1 MFFLLAQ
8 QSSFVERC
16 RFAIE
21 TVCHERFYASVELME
36 LGRFRLTWALLV
48 TLSDCISLLRSN
60 RSRRYAMNVT
70 WQVSSLRP
78 AQLTAPK
85 ASQIVAWAALALN
98 AIETNYLRVSEF
110 TLQVLSLRRM
120 YRIRR
125 ASRGTS
131 FVRWLG
137 LVSEAP
143 ILSVFRGHLVEVNLS
158 SIETYSHERW
168 VGRWHRGIRWRRGRF
183 RKFLALIC
191 GRNCALMYGDD
202 G

>member
-1 MFFLLAQ
+1 
-8 QSSFVERC
+8 
-16 RFAIE
+16 
-21 TVCHERFYASVELME
+21 
-36 LGRFRLTWALLV
+36 
-48 TLSDCISLLRSN
+48 
-60 RSRRYAMNVT
+60 MNVT

-98 AIETNYLRVSEF
+98 AIETKYLRVSEF

-131 FVRWLG
+131 FVRWRG
-137 LVSEAP
+137 LMSESP

-158 SIETYSHERW
+158 SIETDSHER
-168 VGRWHRGIRWRRGRF
+168 
-183 RKFLALIC
+183 
-191 GRNCALMYGDD
+191 
-202 G
+202 